1 MTALS
6 VIQSFGSNKYKEI
19 QNLQLEPQIISKCR
33 ELAGHGQYFI
43 HVAGRVRESPLWDGP
58 KWMFFLEHFDLV
70 KFNKDGHV
78 HGKHI
83 LANRL
88 TKTHLDMSGLL
99 NIKFGKLVGFQRRI
113 MWKRVKGQKT
123 ILLAQHHCWS
133 RLDKKDEQVINK
145 VYWSWDLLED

>member
-1 MTALS
+1 MPRACRSRTILHPYC
-6 VIQSFGSNKYKEI
+6 GPGPR
-19 QNLQLEPQIISKCR
+19 EPSLGWAK
-33 ELAGHGQYFI
+33 
-43 HVAGRVRESPLWDGP
+43 S
-58 KWMFFLEHFDLV
+58 MFYLEHFDLV
-70 KFNKDGHV
+70 KFDKDGRV

-83 LANRL
+83 LTNRL
-88 TKTHLDMSGLL
+88 IKTHLDMSGLL
-99 NIKFGKLVGFQRRI
+99 NIKSGKLVGFQRRI